1 MEIKVKVQK
10 CIEEFMNEENNKIF
24 LLNKLQWV
32 QDISDA
38 SLMIDENEKDVN

>member
-1 MEIKVKVQK
+1 
-10 CIEEFMNEENNKIF
+10 MNEEKNKIS

-38 SLMIDENEKDVN
+38 SIDENDRDIF

>member
-1 MEIKVKVQK
+1 
-10 CIEEFMNEENNKIF
+10 MNEEKNKIL

-38 SLMIDENEKDVN
+38 SMTIDEYEKDVNQEEISINQNKFYK

>member
-1 MEIKVKVQK
+1 
-10 CIEEFMNEENNKIF
+10 MNEEKNKIL

-38 SLMIDENEKDVN
+38 SMTIDEYEKYK

>member
-1 MEIKVKVQK
+1 
-10 CIEEFMNEENNKIF
+10 MNEEKNKIL

-38 SLMIDENEKDVN
+38 SLTIDEYEKDVNQEEISINQNKFYK

>member
-1 MEIKVKVQK
+1 
-10 CIEEFMNEENNKIF
+10 MNQEKNKIL

-38 SLMIDENEKDVN
+38 SMTIDEYEKDVNQEEISINQNKFYQ

>member
-1 MEIKVKVQK
+1 
-10 CIEEFMNEENNKIF
+10 MNEEKNKIL

-38 SLMIDENEKDVN
+38 SMTIDEYEKDVNQEDISINQNKFYQ

>member
-1 MEIKVKVQK
+1 
-10 CIEEFMNEENNKIF
+10 MNEEKNKIL

-38 SLMIDENEKDVN
+38 SMTIDEYEKDVNQEEISINQNKFYQ

>member
-1 MEIKVKVQK
+1 
-10 CIEEFMNEENNKIF
+10 MNEEKNKIL

-38 SLMIDENEKDVN
+38 SMTIDEYEKDVNQEEISINQDKFYK